1 MSQTFVKKQNV
12 MKATDFLAHL
22 AADVRRLQQTTEH
35 EFMPLELALLNHKP
49 TPTGWSIL
57 ECLEH
62 LNRYSRYY
70 LPQLAKAISRAT
82 SATGAPDAEPVG
94 YSWLGRKFVDMMQ
107 PTNQRRH
114 TTLKH
119 MNPHGS
125 QLGRDGLVEFLQHQT
140 QLLDFL
146 AQAQQADLNRRAVPV
161 EFFKLLKMRLGEAL
175 EFIVV
180 HEQRHIQQAQRVKA
194 SLRATLTV

>member
-1 MSQTFVKKQNV
+1 MKTTHFIDCLTANV
-12 MKATDFLAHL
+12 RQM
-22 AADVRRLQQTTEH
+22 QQTVEH
-35 EFMPLELALLNHKP
+35 EFAPLELALLNHKP
-49 TPTGWSIL
+49 TATGWSIL

-70 LPQLAKAISRAT
+70 LPQLAKAINRAA
-82 SATGAPDAEPVG
+82 SAVDKPAAEPVS
-94 YSWLGRKFVDMMQ
+94 YSWLGRKFVDMMR
-107 PTNQRRH
+107 PTNQRKH

-125 QLGRDGLVEFLQHQT
+125 QLGRDGLTEFLQHKA
-140 QLLDFL
+140 QLLELL
-146 AQAQQADLNRRAVPV
+146 AQAQQADLNKRTVPV

-175 EFIVV
+175 EFVVV

-194 SLRATLTV
+194 SLRPALTM